1 MCPSL
6 RFDIAR
12 LVAGETL
19 LAIPLITVMEEIF
32 KGFVSYALF
41 LLTPVCIIRGDK
53 VCRSGTPGI
62 EMYFLV
68 EGECD
73 LLNSVTRQ
81 GRIIGANAVFEQYA
95 LMAKPEELYRS
106 VSTVTSLS
114 PKAIL
119 YSLSTEGFK

>member
-1 MCPSL
+1 MSPSL

-19 LAIPLITVMEEIF
+19 FAIPLITVMEDSF

-41 LLTPVCIIRGDK
+41 LMKPICIVRTET
-53 VCRSGTPGI
+53 VCRSGGPGN

-73 LLNSVTRQ
+73 LINSNTLE
-81 GRIIGANAVFEQYA
+81 GRIVGENAVFEQYSLIA
-95 LMAKPEELYRS
+95 HSDEVYR
-106 VSTVTSLS
+106 TVCTARAIS
-114 PKAIL
+114 KKCIL
-119 YSLSTEGFK
+119 YSLGVQEFR